1 MKKFLKIPIYR
12 AGSFVRNEQIS
23 LDGIAGT
30 GPTQF
35 ATSIPIYYKNGVSI
49 LLGPARGLSFAA
61 ADFEILQRTVI
72 QAIQS
77 NWKEVLFDLPPLS
90 LDIEE
95 FIISL

>member
-1 MKKFLKIPIYR
+1 MKKFLKIPVYSG
-12 AGSFVRNEQIS
+12 GSFVRNEQIS
-23 LDGIAGT
+23 LDGIAGL

-35 ATSIPIYYKNGVSI
+35 ATTIPIYYNNGVGI
-49 LLGPARGLSFAA
+49 LLGPKRGLSFAP

-72 QAIQS
+72 KAIQS

-95 FIISL
+95 FTLSL